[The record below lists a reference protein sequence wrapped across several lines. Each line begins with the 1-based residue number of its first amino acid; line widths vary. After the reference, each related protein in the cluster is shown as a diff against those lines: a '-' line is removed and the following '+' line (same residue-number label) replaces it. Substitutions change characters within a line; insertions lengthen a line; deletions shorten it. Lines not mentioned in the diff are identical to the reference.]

1 MSTNSANGSYEFNTT
16 TGRWGWVPAPPT
28 KAELE
33 EKLKRTK
40 ESIRACKRRDQTA
53 SVLRLEAEV
62 ANLKKKIAAM

>member
-1 MSTNSANGSYEFNTT
+1 MSANNTNGSYEFNTT

-33 EKLKRTK
+33 EKLKRAK

-53 SVLRLEAEV
+53 SIPRLEAEV
-62 ANLKKKIAAM
+62 ADLKKQIAAL